1 MVRNSFP
8 HRLSVICV
16 FLASVLCQAQS
27 FEHSEWK
34 ATAEAIYDA
43 GFVQRLAKQG
53 GAVGLFQHDLIQN
66 DAPGAG
72 RSEKGSF
79 TGTIWGA
86 NHARKVFVIDD
97 PRAAHAEVYVFAFER
112 DLKHPL
118 TVVVNG
124 MRTQLPATPRKGWE
138 TVRWVAFP
146 PEWLKR
152 GENIIELSCPEAR
165 KEEEGWKLF
174 VARADEY
181 KEGGGDPAGVGE
193 TSSKSSDHGKTW
205 QRGCGTDPQGRAEWC
220 VRLGLTRHLPSGSLE
235 TPVIDL
241 WRGNDEEFVA
251 RQRTIRNLSIAIK
264 ASAPPGTALVY
275 HIRKGI
281 HPSLRSP
288 GWEPYERIGEGP
300 DLEAAIDGE
309 RFNRRYLQLKIELTT
324 TNPLLTPL
332 VRSVDVKADFKED
345 FPIPRHENIRVIELD
360 NPPIRYSSVA
370 WEWEATDRPEL
381 ARLRRQENLD
391 EVVSGARTQ
400 YEAQMRLLDY
410 AKKRWEWTNP
420 APEYP
425 EWNALAIV
433 DRVNKGGGGG
443 MCIQQNLFFI
453 GLCQAF
459 GWQGRLVGVDGHEV
473 AEVWSDDYGKWVYF
487 DAFFPNHCLCDPK
500 TGEPLSMLELHER
513 YLEYFYPDRSMDWAT
528 DYRLSADEIHRRPDK
543 PRVLRSSLTY
553 HDQAENEY
561 VGFINARILRILP
574 RTNFFAKVHPRPV
587 AHDGGGYYWDGYVS
601 WYDARTPIRGQYAR
615 YTDRP
620 RDLWPDLNT
629 VHVTATQGYGSDRLF
644 LEFETYTPNFKRLEV
659 SVDGGQWKPVEDRW
673 TWLLVPG
680 KNALLV
686 RAVNT
691 AESAGK
697 SARIIVN
704 RVVVPLHE
712 WRD

>member
-1 MVRNSFP
+1 
-8 HRLSVICV
+8 
-16 FLASVLCQAQS
+16 
-27 FEHSEWK
+27 
-34 ATAEAIYDA
+34 
-43 GFVQRLAKQG
+43 
-53 GAVGLFQHDLIQN
+53 
-66 DAPGAG
+66 
-72 RSEKGSF
+72 
-79 TGTIWGA
+79 
-86 NHARKVFVIDD
+86 
-97 PRAAHAEVYVFAFER
+97 
-112 DLKHPL
+112 
-118 TVVVNG
+118 
-124 MRTQLPATPRKGWE
+124 
-138 TVRWVAFP
+138 
-146 PEWLKR
+146 
-152 GENIIELSCPEAR
+152 
-165 KEEEGWKLF
+165 
-174 VARADEY
+174 
-181 KEGGGDPAGVGE
+181 
-193 TSSKSSDHGKTW
+193 
-205 QRGCGTDPQGRAEWC
+205 
-220 VRLGLTRHLPSGSLE
+220 
-235 TPVIDL
+235 
-241 WRGNDEEFVA
+241 
-251 RQRTIRNLSIAIK
+251 
-264 ASAPPGTALVY
+264 
-275 HIRKGI
+275 
-281 HPSLRSP
+281 
-288 GWEPYERIGEGP
+288 
-300 DLEAAIDGE
+300 
-309 RFNRRYLQLKIELTT
+309 
-324 TNPLLTPL
+324 
-332 VRSVDVKADFKED
+332 
-345 FPIPRHENIRVIELD
+345 
-360 NPPIRYSSVA
+360 
-370 WEWEATDRPEL
+370 
-381 ARLRRQENLD
+381 
-391 EVVSGARTQ
+391 
-400 YEAQMRLLDY
+400 
-410 AKKRWEWTNP
+410 
-420 APEYP
+420 
-425 EWNALAIV
+425 
-433 DRVNKGGGGG
+433 

-680 KNALLV
+680 KNVLLV